1 MTVGERIRAK
11 RIELGI
17 TQDELARRCGYAS
30 RSSINKI
37 ELSRTLPS
45 DKIEIVANALGV
57 RPSYIMGWESDN
69 IVKSFSS
76 YTKVADDA
84 LSVTRDTDE
93 ALSVVRDVDE
103 ALSVVRNVESM
114 KPVEVYPPEA
124 HRTKDKY
131 EFALLQMYR
140 ELNEEGQEKL
150 LNYADDLLSSNKYI
164 KNIEPEAV
172 EESS

>member
-1 MTVGERIRAK
+1 MIWNERIK
-11 RIELGI
+11 ELR
-17 TQDELARRCGYAS
+17 ESAHM
-30 RSSINKI
+30 
-37 ELSRTLPS
+37 TLLDVS
-45 DKIEIVANALGV
+45 KKLGV
-57 RPSYIMGWESDN
+57 TEATAQRYESKNGIKNIPYEQIIKYAKIFNVSPSYIMGWESDN

-84 LSVTRDTDE
+84 LSVQRDID
-93 ALSVVRDVDE
+93 D

-164 KNIEPEAV
+164 KNSESKGM

>member
-1 MTVGERIRAK
+1 MIWNERIK
-11 RIELGI
+11 ELR
-17 TQDELARRCGYAS
+17 ESAHM
-30 RSSINKI
+30 
-37 ELSRTLPS
+37 TLLDIS
-45 DKIEIVANALGV
+45 KKLGV
-57 RPSYIMGWESDN
+57 TEATAQRYESKNGIKNIPYEQIIKYAKIFNVSPSYIMGWESDN
-69 IVKSFSS
+69 IAKSFSS
-76 YTKVADDA
+76 YTRVA
-84 LSVTRDTDE
+84 
-93 ALSVVRDVDE
+93 DE

-131 EFALLQMYR
+131 EFELLRMYR